1 MLLCLGQE
9 APYPPSTTPNKAL
22 RPSHIILSHV
32 HTSLSHEGQR
42 ISMDYGEGGISCGMH
57 YPNTRTY
64 NTVRHWSD
72 SVKAVTLVSI
82 TAQVLLW

>member
-1 MLLCLGQE
+1 MLLCMGQE
-9 APYPPSTTPNKAL
+9 APYPPGITPNKAI
-22 RPSHIILSHV
+22 R
-32 HTSLSHEGQR
+32 TSLSLEGQR
-42 ISMDYGEGGISCGMH
+42 IFMDYEEGGISRGMQ

-72 SVKAVTLVSI
+72 CVKAVTLVSI